1 MLSITVVQSGTHPSL
16 GRWHRRATLLG
27 LLMVLGLSE
36 VPSYFARAHEVRQ
49 QAEISRLVSDAPSD
63 NRRVNA
69 KPLC

>member
-1 MLSITVVQSGTHPSL
+1 
-16 GRWHRRATLLG
+16 
-27 LLMVLGLSE
+27 MVLGLSE
-36 VPSYFARAHEVRQ
+36 VPSYFARSHEVRQ